1 LNSGLLLRRRPEW
14 EMGYLLDGLLLGK
27 TRPEEDVFLL
37 FGDLVVLCSF
47 DALSSHLL
55 NKCNKFN

>member
-1 LNSGLLLRRRPEW
+1 
-14 EMGYLLDGLLLGK
+14 MGYLLDGLLLGK